1 MQFMVELGRC
11 PETKIK
17 IFFKL
22 HLQGAEYC
30 PNGTQMPPEGK
41 HVHCGRRDVNTEC
54 KKCRKIGNYQ
64 QCPVCNNSV
73 EIFSLWDWQIEEN
86 DVGEGEIWA
95 DKAPWELNCPDK
107 IVIFPELQGQKMGT
121 KRWRENLFNKIIVNL
136 TRGHVILKVN
146 TISEAD
152 MVDYLIYQF
161 HDGYIGKVADEM
173 GRNCEVI
180 LSEESP

>member
-1 MQFMVELGRC
+1 MQFMAELGRC
-11 PETKIK
+11 PVTKIK

-22 HLQGAEYC
+22 HLQGAKYC

-41 HVHCGRRDVNTEC
+41 HVHCGRQDANTEC
-54 KKCRKIGNYQ
+54 KKCRDIEIYQ
-64 QCPVCNNSV
+64 QCPVCNNLV

-95 DKAPWELNCPDK
+95 DKAPWELNCPDE

-121 KRWRENLFNKIIVNL
+121 KRWSENLFDKIIVNL
-136 TRGHVILKVN
+136 TRGDVILKVN
-146 TISEAD
+146 TKPKKE
-152 MVDYLIYQF
+152 MVLRLIYEF
-161 HDGYIGKVADEM
+161 RDGYIGKVAYER
-173 GRNCEVI
+173 GSSCEVI